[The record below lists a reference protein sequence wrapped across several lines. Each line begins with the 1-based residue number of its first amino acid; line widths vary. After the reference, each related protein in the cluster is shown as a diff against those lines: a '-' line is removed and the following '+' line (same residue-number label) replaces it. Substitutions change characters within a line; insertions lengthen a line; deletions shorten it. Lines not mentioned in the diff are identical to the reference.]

1 MTNSVEKFKKYIS
14 LEGSASRQE
23 YWAIILISYF
33 VLTFFGSLTS
43 IFLFIPSFFVL
54 RFIVGSCMLA
64 LFAGILYIMFAVTH
78 RRCRDIGINPWFALT
93 LLIPTVNFIAIIV
106 FGILSKGKSNDT
118 GNEYLN

>member
-1 MTNSVEKFKKYIS
+1 MPHSVEKLKKYIS

-33 VLTFFGSLTS
+33 VLTFFGSFTS

-54 RFIVGSCMLA
+54 RFIVGSFMLA

-78 RRCRDIGINPWFALT
+78 RRCKDIGINPWFALT

-106 FGILSKGKSNDT
+106 FGLLPKEEVNDT
-118 GNEYLN
+118 NDNHK